1 MNDLQRELRA
11 AFERQQ
17 AGLGDTAGLRQR
29 MIRKAVTANEPRR
42 SQIFRTAV
50 GLAAVLVAAAAVGTT
65 IFIRARSQVSPAVTS
80 TPSVFP
86 SVTATLSPAPTPM
99 AQQLQVPLT
108 TPVMLFHDPV
118 NSDQIDGITWDGSAP
133 GWVARTAGAAG
144 LVPNYSGTL
153 YAAFKDRAIHDR
165 TGQSLGPMSDTD
177 KGFGLW
183 ADDERHYC
191 QLVKFAVPGAET
203 VTLQLVAPGEAPRTI
218 ASFGKVGEHTNL
230 TLASCSVE
238 LDRAVVAGPSGSV
251 FTIAVVK
258 LSTGRNVWTHSYSSD
273 IVGVSASRDG
283 QYVAATSGRMDQLQG
298 WMTTVYGADG
308 SPLARVAGRTN
319 AFSWDGSLAVV
330 DYPGVAPSVV
340 RWRDGTF
347 LWKAP
352 DGATYE
358 DSLPEPGASR
368 IAVAVRNPAYP
379 WGSDGF
385 PRLDAYVVG
394 PDGHSVEILQ
404 RVTVAF

>member
-1 MNDLQRELRA
+1 
-11 AFERQQ
+11 
-17 AGLGDTAGLRQR
+17 

-42 SQIFRTAV
+42 SRIFRTAV
-50 GLAAVLVAAAAVGTT
+50 GLAAVLVAAAAVGATV
-65 IFIRARSQVSPAVTS
+65 FIRERSHSGPAVTN
-80 TPSVFP
+80 TPSVSP
-86 SVTATLSPAPTPM
+86 SINPTPSPAPTPV

-165 TGQSLGPMSDTD
+165 TGQSVGRMSDTD

-238 LDRAVVAGPSGSV
+238 RDRAVVAGPSGSV

-258 LSTGRNVWTHSYSSD
+258 LSTGRDVWTHSYSSD

-283 QYVAATSGRMDQLQG
+283 QFVAETSGLISQPQA
-298 WMTTVYGADG
+298 WNTTVYGADG
-308 SPLARVAGRTN
+308 SALSRVAGRIN
-319 AFSWDGSLAVV
+319 KFSWDGSLAVT
-330 DYPGVAPSVV
+330 DYPGDAPSVM
-340 RWRDGTF
+340 RWRDATV

-352 DGATYE
+352 DGVTYE
-358 DSLPEPGASR
+358 DSLPEPNGSR

-394 PDGHSVEILQ
+394 PDGHAVEILQ
-404 RVTVAF
+404 RVTIAF